1 MYTAKERTHAIML
14 YQSGMS
20 LRAVAKEIGC
30 ADTTVQNWLAIER
43 IPRRK
48 DRSGRNGYTETIK
61 RKALRMLDSGMTFG
75 EIQVVLKIPRSTIWR
90 WKQKKAAE

>member
-1 MYTAKERTHAIML
+1 MYTTKERTHAIML

-48 DRSGRNGYTETIK
+48 DRGRRNDYPEAIK

>member
-1 MYTAKERTHAIML
+1 MYTTKERTHAIML

-20 LRAVAKEIGC
+20 LSAVAKEIGC

-48 DRSGRNGYTETIK
+48 DRSGRNGYTKAIK
-61 RKALRMLDSGMTFG
+61 QKALRMLDNGMTLG
-75 EIQVVLKIPRSTIWR
+75 EIQVILKIPRSTIWR
-90 WKQKKAAE
+90 WKQKKAAK